1 VLTLPFMT
9 CLFGMQ
15 DSGKVLV
22 PKEFMTGL
30 LARDTS
36 QAMADLAKRA
46 VRDNDPVSAELY
58 EKQANVH
65 WLKDH
70 AHVMQY
76 PAHKRRALP
85 PLVCWVLHDIPSQ
98 IGNQDHRWDSR
109 EIPSCLHGAV
119 NQHSQWHQ
127 CQLRSWYLRSSTQH
141 SPRGSTLCNRP
152 MCSPSQRKRSQ
163 RRLRLSHRPSTQA
176 QLK

>member
-46 VRDNDPVSAELY
+46 VRDNDLVSAELY

-76 PAHKRRALP
+76 PAHKRYYMTSLLKSATRTTAG
-85 PLVCWVLHDIPSQ
+85 IP
-98 IGNQDHRWDSR
+98 
-109 EIPSCLHGAV
+109 E
-119 NQHSQWHQ
+119 
-127 CQLRSWYLRSSTQH
+127 
-141 SPRGSTLCNRP
+141 
-152 MCSPSQRKRSQ
+152 RSQ
-163 RRLRLSHRPSTQA
+163 AACMGQ
-176 QLK
+176 